1 MVANMR
7 AEKSEYYTHYIYVYI
22 STHPENASKTIIY
35 RVSQKKRSIA
45 FDGP

>member
-22 STHPENASKTIIY
+22 STHPENASKT
-35 RVSQKKRSIA
+35 KA
-45 FDGP
+45 FLLGQDA